1 MKTLCLLGILFAV
14 SSLTFYTSFHHM
26 DAGIASTLLFV
37 YPIMVAVIMSL
48 FFKERISPV
57 TMFSIILAL
66 SGIAL
71 LYRGGTGAGLNGL
84 GVSLVMIASLTYA
97 LYIVVINQSSIKLS
111 SIKLTFYV
119 LLFCMVAIVFH
130 SFFDGSNYLQPL
142 TTPRMW
148 LFAIMLALVPTVIS
162 LVTMTMAVHAIGS
175 TPTAIMGALEP
186 LTAVIIGVTVFGE
199 IFLLVLIT
207 YFYYFF
213 EDRRMLIGGKNIA
226 LIFTVLDLSLIVSFL
241 FGKYV
246 HIYARPVAL
255 AALLVFVL
263 VGRRD
268 AIFMNMICA
277 ILMFVVDNFSDGTAA
292 ANNVYSSFII
302 AFSAGM
308 IAIFFDILI
317 CSHSNPLF
325 FNSLTQVTHNTHIL
339 SEVLLDRNIVFISNF
354 ILMSSKLHFQYEK
367 YVETYH
373 TPRIFPPYN
382 RLFAVRA
389 HHVPVFPGCRKCRR
403 CVSA

>member
-1 MKTLCLLGILFAV
+1 MNLKVKGTILGIVSAVSYGTNPLGALFLYQEGLNSNSVLFYRFSLAAVVLACILFIQKQSFKLSRKEVKTLCLLGILFAV

-84 GVSLVMIASLTYA
+84 GVSLVMIAS
-97 LYIVVINQSSIKLS
+97 
-111 SIKLTFYV
+111 IKLTFYV

-199 IFLLVLIT
+199 IFTLRLGIGIFMILVAVILIVAAKS
-207 YFYYFF
+207 FSP
-213 EDRRMLIGGKNIA
+213 RK
-226 LIFTVLDLSLIVSFL
+226 IVSFI
-241 FGKYV
+241 GHVV
-246 HIYARPVAL
+246 H
-255 AALLVFVL
+255 
-263 VGRRD
+263 
-268 AIFMNMICA
+268 
-277 ILMFVVDNFSDGTAA
+277 T
-292 ANNVYSSFII
+292 
-302 AFSAGM
+302 
-308 IAIFFDILI
+308 
-317 CSHSNPLF
+317 
-325 FNSLTQVTHNTHIL
+325 
-339 SEVLLDRNIVFISNF
+339 
-354 ILMSSKLHFQYEK
+354 
-367 YVETYH
+367 
-373 TPRIFPPYN
+373 
-382 RLFAVRA
+382 
-389 HHVPVFPGCRKCRR
+389 VPVRRK
-403 CVSA
+403 